1 MGSFLI
7 IILILLGIY
16 TFWRLSRKPKA
27 KEPNAVEK
35 AMRDHLRACPN
46 GVFAALSSEDFARLV
61 ELARQQLWVRV
72 EQKLQENYNTKL
84 DKLKADKR
92 RAASIFASVASG
104 VQMVLHAAQARA
116 DANAACDEQV
126 LEDAASIVAERIF
139 HSC

>member
-35 AMRDHLRACPN
+35 AVRDHLRACPN

-92 RAASIFASVASG
+92 RAASIFASVASR